1 MKPDTP
7 SGARLDRVERAHLRH
22 PADRSHAIYR
32 YDAPTD
38 LRSLIQRFWI
48 PVWSV
53 PPGEEAPQQV
63 LQYPVALA
71 VVTPDYAR
79 FYGVVPGLS
88 TTTLTGAGWGVGVLF
103 QPAAG
108 TLITRTTMSDWTDR
122 FADLREVLGGT
133 GASLIRAVRQAMAA
147 RPEREASHQSAM
159 DAYADALRRYLP
171 VDEQGILVNAIV
183 HFVERSPDVTR
194 ITQVCEEFRL
204 SERALQRLTRRRLGL
219 NPKWLIQRRRLHE
232 GAERLRH
239 GGGNLAGVAADL
251 GYADQPHFTHDFHA
265 VTGMTPGEFA
275 ARFA

>member
-7 SGARLDRVERAHLRH
+7 SAAHLDRVERAHLRH

-32 YDAPTD
+32 YDAPAD
-38 LRSLIQRFWI
+38 LTGLVQRFWI

-53 PPGEEAPQQV
+53 PPGQQAPQEV

-71 VVTPDYAR
+71 VITPEYAR
-79 FYGVVPGLS
+79 FYGVVSGLS
-88 TTTLTGAGWGVGVLF
+88 TTTLTGVGWGVGVLF

-108 TLITRTTMSDWTDR
+108 TLVTGTTMSGWTDR
-122 FADLREVLGGT
+122 FADLSEVIGAT
-133 GASLIRAVRQAMAA
+133 GARLTRAVRKAMAA
-147 RPEREASHQSAM
+147 RPNAEASHRSAM
-159 DAYADALRRYLP
+159 GAYDEVLRCFLP
-171 VDEQGILVNAIV
+171 VDRQGILVNAIV
-183 HFVERSPDVTR
+183 DFVESRLDVTR
-194 ITQVCEEFRL
+194 VTQVCDEFGL
-204 SERALQRLTRRRLGL
+204 TERALQRLTRRRLGL

-232 GAERLRH
+232 AAERLRQ

-265 VTGMTPGEFA
+265 VTGMTPGQFA